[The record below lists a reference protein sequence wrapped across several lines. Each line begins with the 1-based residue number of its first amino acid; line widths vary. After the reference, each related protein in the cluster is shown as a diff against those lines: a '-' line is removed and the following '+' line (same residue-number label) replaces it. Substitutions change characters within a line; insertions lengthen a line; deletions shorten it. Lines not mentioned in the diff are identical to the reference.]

1 MSGITAG
8 HDGRLVGKITGA
20 KPSAIAFPIY
30 SVCRF
35 LSATYFQ
42 LKRRRAQVAW
52 MVSKRTEFG
61 NMLSRG
67 RDLRS
72 ALEMIMGG

>member
-20 KPSAIAFPIY
+20 KPSAVAFPIY

-35 LSATYFQ
+35 LGYMFSAQ
-42 LKRRRAQVAW
+42 AKA
-52 MVSKRTEFG
+52 
-61 NMLSRG
+61 
-67 RDLRS
+67 S
-72 ALEMIMGG
+72 AGSVGGE

>member
-8 HDGRLVGKITGA
+8 HDGRLVGKITAA

-35 LSATYFQ
+35 LSATCFQ

-52 MVSKRTEFG
+52 VVSKRTEFG

-72 ALEMIMGG
+72 ALEMIMGR